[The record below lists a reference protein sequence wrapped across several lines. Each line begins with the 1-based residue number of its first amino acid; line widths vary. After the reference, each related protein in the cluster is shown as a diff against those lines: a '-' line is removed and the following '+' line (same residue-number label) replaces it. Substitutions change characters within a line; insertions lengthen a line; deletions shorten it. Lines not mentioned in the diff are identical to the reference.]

1 MVFMV
6 TSGASQRRWRSCT
19 TEPRWALKR
28 THFSPLRTK
37 GSTSVA
43 CRLEVLAP
51 VSILARRP
59 ATPRSGSAT
68 HSRRPITVKWSNVFK
83 MLNRQLGFLGC
94 SVAYVGLAARLQIQP
109 SIALAEHLAEYRETQ
124 DTVFTQKLA
133 PLAIAII
140 DAAPKSR

>member
-1 MVFMV
+1 MVFIV

-28 THFSPLRTK
+28 THCSPSRSK

-59 ATPRSGSAT
+59 ARPRSGRAT

-83 MLNRQLGFLGC
+83 MLNQRNKSSGTKTDVSDRSVNCKHAACFLH
-94 SVAYVGLAARLQIQP
+94 P
-109 SIALAEHLAEYRETQ
+109 P
-124 DTVFTQKLA
+124 DTVVQFSLRK
-133 PLAIAII
+133 
-140 DAAPKSR
+140 